1 MIIMVL
7 MTRAAGWV
15 FDDNSMLNLPR
26 CAEVY
31 RSTTYL
37 GAFGGPSLKPLNLWS
52 NSDKICELAVSMTVA
67 RAALPPDHA

>member
-1 MIIMVL
+1 
-7 MTRAAGWV
+7 MTQAAV
-15 FDDNSMLNLPR
+15 QVRDDNIMLNLHH

-52 NSDKICELAVSMTVA
+52 NSDKICELAVSMNVA